1 MSVAIRSEFVQAFE
15 LRRPWG
21 LSGLCL
27 SSFCGHVRLVEYFLR
42 HGVNVNETDKPSAT
56 DNYFASL
63 DASHEH
69 KLKIREMHSRVAQD
83 MGMFYY
89 PLHIAVQKDSVD
101 LVQLLLRYKDRF
113 DVEIKEP
120 YTNRTALHIAAE
132 KCSTEVSC
140 SLRSHGRSYCSY
152 LCLS

>member
-1 MSVAIRSEFVQAFE
+1 MCQTARRARSEHAAAEVSVPLLSRCVRIFE

-27 SSFCGHVRLVEYFLR
+27 SCFCGHVRLVEYFLR

-69 KLKIREMHSRVAQD
+69 KLKMREMHSRVAQD

-89 PLHIAVQKDSVD
+89 PLHIAVQQDSVD

-113 DVEIKEP
+113 DVRDEG
-120 YTNRTALHIAAE
+120 TLHE
-132 KCSTEVSC
+132 ENGS
-140 SLRSHGRSYCSY
+140 SHRG
-152 LCLS
+152 